1 MKIAAMKR
9 MNEKGNFESKVRQLY
24 DFFVATCLPWFC
36 VNLVDQLNLQA
47 KNDAEGLEGSEAQV
61 CMSWFSSS
69 CER

>member
-9 MNEKGNFESKVRQLY
+9 MNEKGNFESKVRHLY
-24 DFFVATCLPWFC
+24 HLCVATCLSWFC

-61 CMSWFSSS
+61 RMS
-69 CER
+69 